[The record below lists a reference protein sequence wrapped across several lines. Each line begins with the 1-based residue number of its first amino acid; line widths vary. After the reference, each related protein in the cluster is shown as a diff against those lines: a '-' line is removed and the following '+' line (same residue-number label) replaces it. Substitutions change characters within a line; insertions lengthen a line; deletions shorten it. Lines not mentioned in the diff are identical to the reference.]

1 MQKWLMKMDTFTDVL
16 KGSQYSTQ
24 QNYFC
29 VKFVHEG
36 SDYKYNELLTRQD
49 VSASLCHFGF
59 GLDFPHDV
67 ISAEEHF
74 IITVVLYPCCL

>member
-1 MQKWLMKMDTFTDVL
+1 MQKSLVKMDTFTDVL

-29 VKFVHEG
+29 VKFAHEG
-36 SDYKYNELLTRQD
+36 SDYNELLTRQD

-59 GLDFPHDV
+59 GLDFPHEV
-67 ISAEEHF
+67 ISTEEHV
-74 IITVVLYPCCL
+74 IITVVCIHVAYE

>member
-1 MQKWLMKMDTFTDVL
+1 MQKSLVKMDTFTDVL

-24 QNYFC
+24 QNYC

-36 SDYKYNELLTRQD
+36 SDYNELLTRQD

-59 GLDFPHDV
+59 GLDFPHV
-67 ISAEEHF
+67 ISTEEHV
-74 IITVVLYPCCL
+74 IITVVCIHVAYE